1 MTIGIAGVLV
11 ALHLSQRPLKVILR
25 SAHRMAAGDLT
36 SRIER
41 IPSGPAGALATAF
54 NQLNV
59 NLRSLVNDTRR
70 QIDTIRVAVDQI
82 SAGGQDLASRTEA
95 QASSLEQTAASTEE
109 ISGTVRHNAQ
119 AAQQASEMARD
130 ASRAIGRSSEVVT
143 GVGNSMDEI
152 QGGARR
158 ISEITS
164 VIDSIAFQTNLLALN
179 AAVEAARAGEQG
191 RGFAVVAGEVRNL
204 AQSSAG
210 AAREIKALIQ
220 DSVGRVDAG
229 AQVVEGAGRTMV
241 DIVERAQLMS
251 GIIGG
256 ISTSASEQN
265 AGIGQIG
272 AAVQSLDEMTQQN
285 AALVQQST
293 SAAAELKAQA
303 QILAERVARFSLPT
317 VV

>member
-130 ASRAIGRSSEVVT
+130 ASRATGRSSEVVT

-191 RGFAVVAGEVRNL
+191 RGFAVVAGEVRAL
-204 AQSSAG
+204 AQ
-210 AAREIKALIQ
+210 
-220 DSVGRVDAG
+220 
-229 AQVVEGAGRTMV
+229 RT
-241 DIVERAQLMS
+241 L
-251 GIIGG
+251 G
-256 ISTSASEQN
+256 SASEIRALITQSTRSID
-265 AGIGQIG
+265 AGGQQAVLARQAIDEAVHAVDRVSELMEHIS
-272 AAVQSLDEMTQQN
+272 AASSEQQTGIAQINEAVAHLDGITQQN
-285 AALVQQST
+285 AAMVERLSS
-293 SAAAELKAQA
+293 SAVGLKERSSE
-303 QILAERVARFSLPT
+303 LAEAVAIFRT
-317 VV
+317 